1 VRAAPAVPPP
11 AAPSEEGLVR
21 VIGTRAL
28 ALACVNMIVGASIFV
43 LPAAMAGDLGPAAIV
58 AYGICALILL
68 LVSLCFAE
76 AGSRVSA
83 SGGTYAYIERAFG
96 PYVGFLANMFL
107 SFGSGV
113 LASAS
118 VSNAFVGTLAASFPA
133 LGQGLPRALVL
144 AMLYGGL
151 VLLQVRGVRQGVRFV
166 EGVTAAKLVPLLLL
180 VGIGAFHV
188 KPEHLAW
195 GGTPTLDE
203 IGRAVLLLFFA
214 FQGIEN
220 ALTSSGEIVRPS
232 RTVPRAIGLALL
244 LITALYGGIQLVA
257 QGILGPE
264 LPAHDRAPLAD
275 AAGVAI
281 GGWARGLL
289 LAGAAVS
296 MFGWVG
302 GDLLAQP
309 RAFFALGRDG
319 LLPQAL
325 ARVHPVYRTPHVAII
340 TYAALS
346 FGFAVTGSF
355 RTLALVASGGAL
367 LLYLLACAAAV
378 RLRQLGVRTEGA
390 PLNLPGGTVIAV
402 LACLAIVWV
411 LTSLTA
417 AEFRAL
423 AILVAVATGLYA
435 WARWRSGVRGQAPAP
450 SVD

>member
-1 VRAAPAVPPP
+1 VSAVPAVPP
-11 AAPSEEGLVR
+11 AAPPSEEGLVR
-21 VIGTRAL
+21 VIGPRAL

-43 LPAAMAGDLGPAAIV
+43 LPAAMAADLGPAAII
-58 AYGICALILL
+58 AYAICAVILL
-68 LVSLCFAE
+68 LVGLCFAE

-96 PYVGFLANMFL
+96 PYVGFLANVFL

-118 VSNAFVGTLAASFPA
+118 VSNAFVGTVGAAVPA
-133 LGQGLPRALVL
+133 LGQRVPRALVL
-144 AMLYGGL
+144 AALYGGL
-151 VLLQVRGVRQGVRFV
+151 VLLQVRGVRGGVRFV
-166 EGVTAAKLVPLLLL
+166 EGITAAKLVPLLLL
-180 VGIGAFHV
+180 VGVGVFHIN
-188 KPEHLAW
+188 PQHLVW
-195 GGTPTLDE
+195 SGTPSLGE

-220 ALTSSGEIVRPS
+220 ALTSSGEIVQPS
-232 RTVPRAIGLALL
+232 RTVPRAIALAILL
-244 LITALYGGIQLVA
+244 VTALYGGIQLVA

-275 AAGVAI
+275 AAASAM
-281 GGWARGLL
+281 GGWARALL
-289 LAGAAVS
+289 LTGAAVS

-319 LLPQAL
+319 LLPRAL
-325 ARVHPVYRTPHVAII
+325 ARVHPVYRTPHVAIV

-378 RLRQLGVRTEGA
+378 RLRQLDVRADGA
-390 PLNLPGGTVIAV
+390 PLDLPGGTVIAV
-402 LACLAIVWV
+402 LACGAILWV
-411 LTSLTA
+411 LTSLSG

-423 AILVAVATGLYA
+423 ALLLAVASAMYG
-435 WARWRSGVRGQAPAP
+435 WARLRP
-450 SVD
+450 